1 MSSINYTKN
10 KIEKIKTPIIFF
22 QGMKDKVVN
31 PNQTKKIYDQLI
43 LNGIDA
49 KMYLF
54 ETEGHGFRMKD
65 TIDKCRFAEEQFFS
79 NHLNMNDT

>member
-1 MSSINYTKN
+1 MNRI
-10 KIEKIKTPIIFF
+10 KIVLSTCPEICL
-22 QGMKDKVVN
+22 GMYAQSDFTMLFV
-31 PNQTKKIYDQLI
+31 DQFI

-54 ETEGHGFRMKD
+54 ENEGHGFRMKN

-79 NHLNMNDT
+79 KHLDMNDA

>member
-1 MSSINYTKN
+1 
-10 KIEKIKTPIIFF
+10 
-22 QGMKDKVVN
+22 MKDKVVY

-65 TIDKCRFAEEQFFS
+65 TIDQCRFAEEQFFL
-79 NHLNMNDT
+79 NHLNMNDN